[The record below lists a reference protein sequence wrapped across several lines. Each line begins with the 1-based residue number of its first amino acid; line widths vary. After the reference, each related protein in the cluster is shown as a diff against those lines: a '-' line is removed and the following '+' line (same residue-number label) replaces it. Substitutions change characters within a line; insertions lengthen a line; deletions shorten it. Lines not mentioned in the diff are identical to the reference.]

1 MASWVYRHAEAGFK
15 PLESIST
22 LTIFRFLTAGLL
34 WLNLGLFPLH
44 AQEYDEDELP
54 FVEILEVRDFAELA
68 KEADADRKII
78 LLEMSA
84 SYCGYCRTLEEE
96 IIKPM
101 LRSGDYSE
109 HVLIRKLE
117 IDSHYPMQN
126 LNGTSTSPAS
136 LSNEYDIF
144 VTPTLLFLDG
154 QGKEVS
160 ERILGVNSL
169 DFYGAYVDE
178 ALDQGYRTIQNR

>member
-1 MASWVYRHAEAGFK
+1 MNVLKF
-15 PLESIST
+15 I
-22 LTIFRFLTAGLL
+22 TAGLILALSTQALL
-34 WLNLGLFPLH
+34 W
-44 AQEYDEDELP
+44 AQDYDEDELP
-54 FVEILEVRDFAELA
+54 YVEILEVSDFADLVKEA
-68 KEADADRKII
+68 KETRKII

-101 LRSGDYSE
+101 LRSGDYTE
-109 HVLIRKLE
+109 HVLIRKME
-117 IDSHYPMQN
+117 IDSHYPIN
-126 LNGTSTSPAS
+126 HTNGRKTSPAK

-154 QGKEVS
+154 NGEEVS

-169 DFYGAYVDE
+169 DFYGAYVDD
-178 ALDQGYRTIQNR
+178 ALEEGHQIIINR